1 MLFSFLRAISVG
13 AVLAAM
19 VSSLGVAQAA
29 GPLRTGETRTVKLEA
44 PWVYMTTGG
53 AGRYLVFHLKEVGKL
68 AVLDVVAGE
77 VTKTID
83 APGDELKLAAG
94 MDKLVVYVPA
104 QKIFHRYDLATLKRE
119 KSSPAPPDFNPR
131 TMVMGTASQGP
142 LICHE
147 KVPVVLF
154 DLQTLK
160 PITLQGEVLS
170 GGRFGDHGYDLTVSS
185 DGQTII
191 GWIPGLSGQQYFMM
205 KLNGTETSIKK
216 TSDAYSY
223 ASRYLLPSADGS
235 LFFRDGGAEIFD
247 ADLKS
252 KAVDLMPGFCLL
264 PTDDPNY
271 FLAAKETSKTDA
283 EAWICA
289 CGTQQKIAHVNNV
302 GHILEGL
309 RNTDKGRWGFEPR
322 LRWLPE
328 ANTLVSLP
336 HGEQEVLLQGAN
348 LKELLD
354 QTGEEYLHIVSK
366 PPPQAW
372 IGEQYTYKLEVLSSA
387 KKVEFELASAPD
399 GLKLSRGGQVK
410 WTPKAKPVGGIE
422 QVVIG
427 VSADGKQ
434 AFQNFA
440 ISVDWNPNDSAANV
454 PAGGTGALAGQPQMK
469 PGSPASPSPG
479 PTASR
484 KPMKIDDS
492 RLEIPAGP
500 FALGPGAG
508 YRTHL
513 LMQGNVLTVLAADGV
528 TPEKT
533 VTFQKPYVRIAEREK
548 YYVGVSRDP
557 WAVEQI
563 DKQTLE
569 VTKSVKFTAQDAT
582 DIVLHPT
589 RPITYV
595 AHKFDISFPRY
606 RFLVYD
612 EAKGEGRVSDEYLG
626 KYLAIDPGGRF
637 LIAGY
642 SDIYEE
648 GSRFIFNP
656 DRIHVVPSYGS
667 VDWLLRFDLDRQG
680 MPQPSDIHK
689 KAGGNGKGI
698 RLSRD
703 GKRVSYVSVV
713 GSPPFSRKLCAWDV
727 NDFEKLPVM
736 YEIGDKARTEELS
749 YHPFLPWVAFQ
760 GVDGVPL
767 LFERESGNPLEDK
780 VEQFDLVAGTQVLGL
795 FFAPDGQGI
804 VLATSVND
812 IVYLHRVALNLSQQE
827 QKACIVGYRKL
838 SQADSFGEGL
848 SPSTLAAKVPLAGL
862 HALRGGTNE
871 KMTAKDVAQ
880 RFTDAVVVIENG
892 NGSGTGMVV
901 GADGYIL
908 TCAHCISGAGTIK
921 VSYRRSVGD
930 EIQQVTTEA
939 SLVKLDEAHDLAL
952 LKIDVP
958 APLPT
963 IRFGLSAGLVNGE
976 QVYVIGNPGVG
987 SATFDHTITEGIIS
1001 SAARQIGENTYIQTS
1016 ASINPG
1022 SSGSPLFNENGLVV
1036 GQVVLKAKI
1045 EGAGFATPS
1054 DQLVHF
1060 LVENADLSNGMKL
1073 RREWIDSTGTHRVD
1087 ATLENIAAEGVVLRK
1102 ANGAAVVVPLQR
1114 LSEADRTLI
1123 EVLQSRLQQ

>member
-1 MLFSFLRAISVG
+1 MHFSFLRVILVG
-13 AVLAAM
+13 IVLAALS
-19 VSSLGVAQAA
+19 VSVEAA
-29 GPLRTGETRTVKLEA
+29 GPVGFGETRTVKLDE
-44 PWVYMTTGG
+44 PWANMTTGG
-53 AGRYLVFHLKEVGKL
+53 AGRYIVFHLKEAGKL
-68 AVLDVVAGE
+68 EIFDVVAGE

-83 APGDELKLAAG
+83 APGDELLLAAG
-94 MDKLVVYVPA
+94 MDKLIVYVPS
-104 QKIFHRYDLATLKRE
+104 QKIFHRYDIATLKRE
-119 KSSPAPPDFNPR
+119 QSLPAPPDFSPR
-131 TMVMGTASQGP
+131 KILMGSASQGP
-142 LICHE
+142 LVCHE
-147 KVPVVLF
+147 KVPVMLF
-154 DLQTLK
+154 DIQTLK
-160 PITLQGEVLS
+160 PIKVQGEVLS

-185 DGQTII
+185 DGQTVV
-191 GWIPGLSGQQYFMM
+191 GWIPGISGQQYFAMR
-205 KLNGTETSIKK
+205 LNGTETSIKK
-216 TSDAYSY
+216 TADGYSY
-223 ASRYLLPSADGS
+223 GGRYLLPNADGT

-271 FLAAKETSKTDA
+271 FLAAKAIGDNDA

-289 CGTQQKIAHVNNV
+289 RGTLQKIAHLNNV
-302 GHILEGL
+302 GNILAGF
-309 RNTDKGRWGFEPR
+309 RNTDKGHWRYSPR
-322 LRWLPE
+322 LRWLPS
-328 ANTLVSLP
+328 ASTLVSLP
-336 HGEQEVLLQGAN
+336 QGEKEVLLMRAN

-354 QTGEEYLHIVSK
+354 QTGEEYLHIVST
-366 PPPQAW
+366 PPRQAW
-372 IGEQYTYKLEVLSSA
+372 VGEPYSYQIEVLSSA
-387 KKVEFELASAPD
+387 KKVEVELSSGPE

-440 ISVDWNPNDSAANV
+440 ISVDWKAGSTAATK
-454 PAGGTGALAGQPQMK
+454 PADGTGAIAGQPQMNQ
-469 PGSPASPSPG
+469 GSPASPARPG

-484 KPMKIDDS
+484 EPVKIDAT
-492 RLEIPAGP
+492 RLEIPSGP

-513 LMQGNVLTVLAADGV
+513 LLQGNVLTVLAADGV

-548 YYVGVSRDP
+548 YYVAVARDP

-582 DIVLHPT
+582 DIVLHPR

-612 EAKGEGRVSDEYLG
+612 EAKGEAYVSDEYLG
-626 KYLAIDPGGRF
+626 KFLAIDPSGRY

-648 GSRFIFNP
+648 GARFIFNP
-656 DRIHVVPSYGS
+656 DRIHLVPTYGS

-680 MPQPSDIHK
+680 MPHASDIHK

-780 VEQFDLVAGTQVLGL
+780 VEEFDLAADAQVLGL
-795 FFAPDGQGI
+795 YCAPDGQGI
-804 VLATSVND
+804 VLAFSLND
-812 IVYLHRVALNLSQQE
+812 IVYLQRVALKLSSQE
-827 QKACIVGYRKL
+827 QKACVDGYANL
-838 SQADSFGEGL
+838 SEADAFGAGASGL
-848 SPSTLAAKVPLAGL
+848 VQTAKVPLAAL
-862 HALRGGTNE
+862 HALRGGASE
-871 KMTAKDVAQ
+871 KMSAKDVAEK
-880 RFTDAVVVIENG
+880 FTDAVVVINSG
-892 NGSGTGMVV
+892 DGSGTGMLV

-908 TCAHCISGAGTIK
+908 TCAHCISAADTIK
-921 VSYRRSVGD
+921 VSYRRTVGD
-930 EIQQVTTEA
+930 ETQLVTAEA
-939 SLVKLDEAHDLAL
+939 SLVSLDEGRDLAL
-952 LKIDVP
+952 LKIAVP

-963 IRFGLSAGLVNGE
+963 VRFGSSSGLVNGE
-976 QVYVIGNPGVG
+976 QAYVIGNPGVG
-987 SATFDHTITEGIIS
+987 TTTFDHTITEGIIS
-1001 SAARQIGENTYIQTS
+1001 SVARQIGENAYIQTS

-1022 SSGSPLFNENGLVV
+1022 SSGSPLFNENGQVV

-1054 DQLVHF
+1054 DQLVQF
-1060 LVENADLSNGMKL
+1060 LIESADLSDGIKL

-1087 ATLENIAAEGVVLRK
+1087 AVLERIAAEGVVLRK
-1102 ANGAAVVVPLQR
+1102 ANGSAVVVPLQR
-1114 LSEADRTLI
+1114 LSNADQTLV
-1123 EVLQSRLQQ
+1123 EVLQSRLSE